1 MHAQLTEVKGNIR
14 ILCDGDWERPQVE
27 VSGSW
32 QALAGLG
39 ALLKRATAPVTV
51 PLGEYSNTF
60 YPVSVR
66 ALHIEPQ
73 TQSGGRL
80 TVSVDQ
86 IAMVL
91 KGDAEAFDKLGQSL
105 ENCFDRHSRPG
116 HHFHLDYYEG
126 NDLLNQT
133 NCSLIFMCRED

>member
-1 MHAQLTEVKGNIR
+1 MTEVKGNIR
-14 ILCDGDWERPQVE
+14 ILCDGDRERPQVE

-32 QALAGLG
+32 QALAALG
-39 ALLKRATAPVTV
+39 ALLKGASAPVT
-51 PLGEYSNTF
+51 LALEEYSNAF

-73 TQSGGRL
+73 GQSGGRL
-80 TVSVDQ
+80 TVSVDESG
-86 IAMVL
+86 MVL

-126 NDLLNQT
+126 NDLLNQA